1 MEKMTK
7 VLEARKISKVYDT
20 GENKFGA
27 LKGISLQVNEGEFV
41 GIMGPSGSGKTTLL
55 NVLSTIDNASEGE
68 ILIDGKD
75 VISMNDDKLAL
86 FRRKHLGFIFQ
97 DYNLLDTLTVGENIA
112 LPLALSNAKA
122 NEVDSRVYEIAKKF
136 GIHTIL
142 DKYPYQISGGQK
154 QRCAASRAIVT
165 NPSIIFGD
173 EPTGALDS
181 KSATDLLESIEELNE
196 NNKATI
202 LMVTHDAFAASYCKR
217 VIFIKDGEL
226 YEELQRNE
234 LTRKQFFKQV
244 VDVMTTISGGSENDV
259 I

>member
-1 MEKMTK
+1 MKK
-7 VLEARKISKVYDT
+7 VLEARNISKVYDT
-20 GENKFGA
+20 GESKFTA
-27 LKGISLQVNEGEFV
+27 LKGISLQVNEGDFV

-55 NVLSTIDNASEGE
+55 NVLSTIDNTSKGE

-75 VISMNDDKLAL
+75 VVSMNDDKLAL
-86 FRRKHLGFIFQ
+86 FRRNHLGFIFQ
-97 DYNLLDTLTVGENIA
+97 DYNLLDTLTVRENIA
-112 LPLALSNAKA
+112 LPLALSNVKA
-122 NEVDSRVYEIAKKF
+122 REVDSRVIEIAKKF
-136 GIHTIL
+136 GINDIL

-181 KSATDLLESIEELNE
+181 KSATDLLETIEILNE

-217 VIFIKDGEL
+217 VVFIKDGEL
-226 YEELQRNE
+226 YQELQRND
-234 LTRKQFFKQV
+234 LTRKQFFKKV
-244 VDVMTTISGGSENDV
+244 VDVMSTISGGSVNDV

>member
-1 MEKMTK
+1 MKK
-7 VLEARKISKVYDT
+7 VLEARNISKVYDT
-20 GENKFGA
+20 GESKFTA
-27 LKGISLQVNEGEFV
+27 LKGISLQVNEGDFV

-55 NVLSTIDNASEGE
+55 NVLSTIDNTSKGE

-75 VISMNDDKLAL
+75 VVSMNDDKLAL
-86 FRRKHLGFIFQ
+86 FRRNHLGFIFQ
-97 DYNLLDTLTVGENIA
+97 DYNLLDTLTVRENIA
-112 LPLALSNAKA
+112 LPLALSNVKA
-122 NEVDSRVYEIAKKF
+122 REVDSRVIEIAKKF
-136 GIHTIL
+136 GINDIL

-165 NPSIIFGD
+165 KPSIIFGD

-181 KSATDLLESIEELNE
+181 KSATDLLETIETLNE

-217 VIFIKDGEL
+217 VVFIKDGEL
-226 YEELQRNE
+226 YQELQRND
-234 LTRKQFFKQV
+234 LTRKQFFKKV
-244 VDVMTTISGGSENDV
+244 VDVMSAISGGSVNDV

>member
-1 MEKMTK
+1 MKK
-7 VLEARKISKVYDT
+7 VLEARNISKVYDT
-20 GENKFGA
+20 GESKFTA
-27 LKGISLQVNEGEFV
+27 LKGISLQVNEGDFV

-55 NVLSTIDNASEGE
+55 NVLSTIDNTSKGE

-75 VISMNDDKLAL
+75 VVSMNDDKLAL
-86 FRRKHLGFIFQ
+86 FRRNHLGFIFQ
-97 DYNLLDTLTVGENIA
+97 DYNLLDTLTVRENIA
-112 LPLALSNAKA
+112 LPLALSNVKA
-122 NEVDSRVYEIAKKF
+122 REVDSRVIEIANKF
-136 GIHTIL
+136 GIKDIL

-181 KSATDLLESIEELNE
+181 KSATDLLETIETLNE

-226 YEELQRNE
+226 YQELQRND
-234 LTRKQFFKQV
+234 LTRKQFFKKV
-244 VDVMTTISGGSENDV
+244 VDVMSTISGGSVNDV

>member
-1 MEKMTK
+1 MKK
-7 VLEARKISKVYDT
+7 VLEARNISKVYDT
-20 GENKFGA
+20 GESKFTA
-27 LKGISLQVNEGEFV
+27 LKGISLQVNEGDFV

-55 NVLSTIDNASEGE
+55 NVLSTIDNTSKGE

-75 VISMNDDKLAL
+75 VVSMNDDKLAL
-86 FRRKHLGFIFQ
+86 FRRNHLGFIFQ
-97 DYNLLDTLTVGENIA
+97 DYNLLDTLTVRENIA
-112 LPLALSNAKA
+112 LPLALSNVKA
-122 NEVDSRVYEIAKKF
+122 REVDSRVSEIAKKF
-136 GIHTIL
+136 GIKDIL

-165 NPSIIFGD
+165 KPSIIFGD

-181 KSATDLLESIEELNE
+181 KSATDLLETIEILNE

-226 YEELQRNE
+226 YQELQRND
-234 LTRKQFFKQV
+234 LTRKQFFKKV
-244 VDVMTTISGGSENDV
+244 VDVMSTISGGSVNDV